1 MLEDISD
8 TVHEIDEQLDEVIE
22 WQDDHQKHHD
32 RPGQNPPL
40 ITPRKTCCG
49 PPFRARELSIPSSQG
64 GCGEILADYHEPSA
78 R

>member
-32 RPGQNPPL
+32 RQARPP
-40 ITPRKTCCG
+40 R
-49 PPFRARELSIPSSQG
+49 
-64 GCGEILADYHEPSA
+64 
-78 R
+78 

>member
-32 RPGQNPPL
+32 RQAR
-40 ITPRKTCCG
+40 TPR
-49 PPFRARELSIPSSQG
+49 
-64 GCGEILADYHEPSA
+64 
-78 R
+78 